1 MSAKLHVQ
9 EQKEKILQL
18 FLGSSILPVYKGS
31 VKQNMKEREW

>member
-1 MSAKLHVQ
+1 
-9 EQKEKILQL
+9 LQL